1 MGLAG
6 LAVIA
11 FGLWL
16 RFGGPMAEFAT
27 DKKSPELF
35 FMGLYVLVGAGAIM
49 SAVGF
54 FGCCGAA
61 RESQCLI
68 GTFFAC
74 LLVIFAGEVT
84 AGVFAFIG
92 KKVAIQE
99 AQKIYEDAYEDYMK
113 NPVGKM
119 NSTIYRYHVAVSTP
133 PPAHLTPVSHC
144 PLESRIPPS
153 ELQCCGK
160 GNVEQQTGL
169 PCPENIQLPKNCLV
183 EIQNVIDTHLHL
195 VGIVGIA
202 IASITVEHA
211 VCASSVPVQGVHIPQ
226 GHSASHTQPLFA
238 KNQQRDKCHCKKTRP
253 FIQMQKVLGEKTC
266 PRRFRLKEEGERARL
281 RDTKK
286 PNCEFKGPLKSTLS
300 SPFVPKASLWL
311 RSGAGVEPRSRKAA
325 PLSDLWRIELAC
337 GSQTKSESGQK
348 KTHSTLISSVSASV
362 TITAS
367 TGLLPQ
373 PLALSWGQ
381 KAGKKDG
388 TFLQK

>member
-1 MGLAG
+1 MGVGYGGMRCVKILLFIFNLTFWLAG

-113 NPVGKM
+113 NPVGKV
-119 NSTIYRYHVAVSTP
+119 NSTIYRYHVA
-133 PPAHLTPVSHC
+133 
-144 PLESRIPPS
+144 
-153 ELQCCGK
+153 LQCCGK
-160 GNVEQQTGL
+160 GGVEQPTGL
-169 PCPENIQLPKNCLV
+169 PCPENIQLPKNCLA
-183 EIQNVIDTHLHL
+183 EIQNVIDTQLRL

-202 IASITVEHA
+202 IASITVSKSIAPIFLEPSTLPLTQRF
-211 VCASSVPVQGVHIPQ
+211 VEGVLQQLVRFLNSSCFQCVFSLGIAPI
-226 GHSASHTQPLFA
+226 SAS
-238 KNQQRDKCHCKKTRP
+238 
-253 FIQMQKVLGEKTC
+253 
-266 PRRFRLKEEGERARL
+266 RA
-281 RDTKK
+281 
-286 PNCEFKGPLKSTLS
+286 
-300 SPFVPKASLWL
+300 V
-311 RSGAGVEPRSRKAA
+311 
-325 PLSDLWRIELAC
+325 
-337 GSQTKSESGQK
+337 
-348 KTHSTLISSVSASV
+348 
-362 TITAS
+362 
-367 TGLLPQ
+367 
-373 PLALSWGQ
+373 
-381 KAGKKDG
+381 
-388 TFLQK
+388 

>member
-1 MGLAG
+1 MGVGYGGMRCIKILLFIFNLTFWLAG
-6 LAVIA
+6 LAVVA

-16 RFGGPMAEFAT
+16 RFSGPMAEFAT

-49 SAVGF
+49 AAVGF

-119 NSTIYRYHVAVSTP
+119 NSTIYRYHVA
-133 PPAHLTPVSHC
+133 
-144 PLESRIPPS
+144 
-153 ELQCCGK
+153 
-160 GNVEQQTGL
+160 
-169 PCPENIQLPKNCLV
+169 NCLV

-202 IASITVEHA
+202 IASITIFGMIF
-211 VCASSVPVQGVHIPQ
+211 S
-226 GHSASHTQPLFA
+226 
-238 KNQQRDKCHCKKTRP
+238 
-253 FIQMQKVLGEKTC
+253 MVLC
-266 PRRFRLKEEGERARL
+266 
-281 RDTKK
+281 
-286 PNCEFKGPLKSTLS
+286 C
-300 SPFVPKASLWL
+300 
-311 RSGAGVEPRSRKAA
+311 
-325 PLSDLWRIELAC
+325 
-337 GSQTKSESGQK
+337 
-348 KTHSTLISSVSASV
+348 
-362 TITAS
+362 TIRNMREMI
-367 TGLLPQ
+367 
-373 PLALSWGQ
+373 
-381 KAGKKDG
+381 
-388 TFLQK
+388 

>member
-1 MGLAG
+1 RRIRPGSAGPARPRTCPRGRPAGVGPNRLGSCCLSRRPPWAWGYGGMRCIKILLFIFNLTFWLAG

-11 FGLWL
+11 CGLWL

-99 AQKIYEDAYEDYMK
+99 AQKIYDDAYEDYLK
-113 NPVGKM
+113 NPVGKV
-119 NSTIYRYHVAVSTP
+119 NSTIYRYHVA
-133 PPAHLTPVSHC
+133 
-144 PLESRIPPS
+144 
-153 ELQCCGK
+153 LQCCGK

-169 PCPENIQLPKNCLV
+169 PCPENIQLPKDCLV
-183 EIQNVIDTHLHL
+183 EIQNVIDTNLRL

-202 IASITVEHA
+202 IASITIFGMIF
-211 VCASSVPVQGVHIPQ
+211 S
-226 GHSASHTQPLFA
+226 
-238 KNQQRDKCHCKKTRP
+238 
-253 FIQMQKVLGEKTC
+253 MVLC
-266 PRRFRLKEEGERARL
+266 
-281 RDTKK
+281 
-286 PNCEFKGPLKSTLS
+286 C
-300 SPFVPKASLWL
+300 
-311 RSGAGVEPRSRKAA
+311 
-325 PLSDLWRIELAC
+325 
-337 GSQTKSESGQK
+337 
-348 KTHSTLISSVSASV
+348 
-362 TITAS
+362 TIRNMREMI
-367 TGLLPQ
+367 
-373 PLALSWGQ
+373 
-381 KAGKKDG
+381 
-388 TFLQK
+388 

>member
-1 MGLAG
+1 ELKKRSTLHSLTAVFVLQLAG

-113 NPVGKM
+113 NPVGKV

-133 PPAHLTPVSHC
+133 PPQHLPPLSHC

-153 ELQCCGK
+153 E
-160 GNVEQQTGL
+160 
-169 PCPENIQLPKNCLV
+169 NCLA
-183 EIQNVIDTHLHL
+183 EIQNVIDTQLRL

-202 IASITVEHA
+202 IASITIFGMIF
-211 VCASSVPVQGVHIPQ
+211 S
-226 GHSASHTQPLFA
+226 
-238 KNQQRDKCHCKKTRP
+238 
-253 FIQMQKVLGEKTC
+253 MVLC
-266 PRRFRLKEEGERARL
+266 
-281 RDTKK
+281 
-286 PNCEFKGPLKSTLS
+286 C
-300 SPFVPKASLWL
+300 
-311 RSGAGVEPRSRKAA
+311 
-325 PLSDLWRIELAC
+325 
-337 GSQTKSESGQK
+337 
-348 KTHSTLISSVSASV
+348 
-362 TITAS
+362 TIRNMREMI
-367 TGLLPQ
+367 
-373 PLALSWGQ
+373 
-381 KAGKKDG
+381 
-388 TFLQK
+388 

>member
-1 MGLAG
+1 QLAG

-99 AQKIYEDAYEDYMK
+99 AQKIYEDAYEEYMK
-113 NPVGKM
+113 NPVGKF
-119 NSTIYRYHVAVSTP
+119 NSTIYHYHVA
-133 PPAHLTPVSHC
+133 
-144 PLESRIPPS
+144 
-153 ELQCCGK
+153 LQCCGK

-169 PCPENIQLPKNCLV
+169 PCPENIQLPKASNCLV
-183 EIQNVIDTHLHL
+183 EIQNVIDTHLYF

-202 IASITVEHA
+202 IASVTVSKSLF
-211 VCASSVPVQGVHIPQ
+211 SSLSLSPVPC
-226 GHSASHTQPLFA
+226 PLLKA
-238 KNQQRDKCHCKKTRP
+238 LW
-253 FIQMQKVLGEKTC
+253 KV
-266 PRRFRLKEEGERARL
+266 F
-281 RDTKK
+281 
-286 PNCEFKGPLKSTLS
+286 
-300 SPFVPKASLWL
+300 
-311 RSGAGVEPRSRKAA
+311 
-325 PLSDLWRIELAC
+325 
-337 GSQTKSESGQK
+337 
-348 KTHSTLISSVSASV
+348 
-362 TITAS
+362 
-367 TGLLPQ
+367 
-373 PLALSWGQ
+373 
-381 KAGKKDG
+381 
-388 TFLQK
+388 

>member
-1 MGLAG
+1 ELKKRSTLHCNRNLLLSDPALTGVFVLQLAG

-113 NPVGKM
+113 NPVGKV
-119 NSTIYRYHVAVSTP
+119 NSTIYRYHV
-133 PPAHLTPVSHC
+133 
-144 PLESRIPPS
+144 
-153 ELQCCGK
+153 
-160 GNVEQQTGL
+160 
-169 PCPENIQLPKNCLV
+169 NCLV

-202 IASITVEHA
+202 IASITIFGMIF
-211 VCASSVPVQGVHIPQ
+211 S
-226 GHSASHTQPLFA
+226 
-238 KNQQRDKCHCKKTRP
+238 
-253 FIQMQKVLGEKTC
+253 MVLC
-266 PRRFRLKEEGERARL
+266 
-281 RDTKK
+281 
-286 PNCEFKGPLKSTLS
+286 C
-300 SPFVPKASLWL
+300 
-311 RSGAGVEPRSRKAA
+311 
-325 PLSDLWRIELAC
+325 
-337 GSQTKSESGQK
+337 
-348 KTHSTLISSVSASV
+348 
-362 TITAS
+362 TIRNMREMI
-367 TGLLPQ
+367 
-373 PLALSWGQ
+373 
-381 KAGKKDG
+381 
-388 TFLQK
+388 

>member
-1 MGLAG
+1 MGVGYGGMRCIKILLFIFNLTFWLAG

-11 FGLWL
+11 CGLWL

-99 AQKIYEDAYEDYMK
+99 AQKIYDDAYEDYLK
-113 NPVGKM
+113 NPVGKV
-119 NSTIYRYHVAVSTP
+119 NSTIYRYHVA
-133 PPAHLTPVSHC
+133 
-144 PLESRIPPS
+144 
-153 ELQCCGK
+153 LQCCGK

-169 PCPENIQLPKNCLV
+169 PCPENIQLPKDCLV
-183 EIQNVIDTHLHL
+183 EIQNVIDTNLRL

-202 IASITVEHA
+202 IASITIFGMIF
-211 VCASSVPVQGVHIPQ
+211 S
-226 GHSASHTQPLFA
+226 
-238 KNQQRDKCHCKKTRP
+238 
-253 FIQMQKVLGEKTC
+253 MVLC
-266 PRRFRLKEEGERARL
+266 
-281 RDTKK
+281 
-286 PNCEFKGPLKSTLS
+286 C
-300 SPFVPKASLWL
+300 
-311 RSGAGVEPRSRKAA
+311 
-325 PLSDLWRIELAC
+325 
-337 GSQTKSESGQK
+337 
-348 KTHSTLISSVSASV
+348 
-362 TITAS
+362 TIRNMREMI
-367 TGLLPQ
+367 
-373 PLALSWGQ
+373 
-381 KAGKKDG
+381 
-388 TFLQK
+388 